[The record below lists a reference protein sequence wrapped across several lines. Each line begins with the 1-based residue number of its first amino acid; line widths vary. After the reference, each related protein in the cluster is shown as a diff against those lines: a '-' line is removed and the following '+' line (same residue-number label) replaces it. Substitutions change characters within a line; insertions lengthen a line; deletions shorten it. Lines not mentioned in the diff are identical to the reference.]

1 VTRGGLLDLGD
12 SPRPSWGIPLPDL
25 LVSPAF
31 AWQSPTLR
39 VRPEEAAMKPVLT
52 ILSVALLLLGSGL
65 AGAATVRRRRWR
77 V

>member
-1 VTRGGLLDLGD
+1 
-12 SPRPSWGIPLPDL
+12 
-25 LVSPAF
+25 
-31 AWQSPTLR
+31 
-39 VRPEEAAMKPVLT
+39 MKPILT